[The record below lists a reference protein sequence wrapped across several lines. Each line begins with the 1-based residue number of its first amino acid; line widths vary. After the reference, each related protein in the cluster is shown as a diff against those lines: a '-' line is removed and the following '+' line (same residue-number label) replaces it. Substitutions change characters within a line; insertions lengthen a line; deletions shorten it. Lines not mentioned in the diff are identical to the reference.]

1 MSTVTPS
8 LPPPRMTIAGNDPDR
23 GHWWNEADLRAYG
36 DARERAARGGDAR
49 LPELP
54 EPVAHI
60 YPSDLE
66 RFRTSETTASAF
78 SVAVGNPDT
87 GEHSVALCT
96 IDEARTYGEACARA
110 AIAGAAEPV
119 ALDSVPFLVYFDDY
133 ERRPEVIIGE
143 AAARERFRQVSASW
157 NAHLFVKVASNTRD
171 DTYAKANA
179 VLASPPPPTQ
189 APSQPPVDEPVP
201 SPSDVHLAQAQGQ
214 APAAPRQSSH
224 QAYLDAKRRLHGVGP
239 SHAVSV

>member
-1 MSTVTPS
+1 MSNDRTPS
-8 LPPPRMTIAGNDPDR
+8 PDGEARLPPPRMTIAGNDPDR
-23 GHWWNEADLRAYG
+23 GHWWNEADLRA
-36 DARERAARGGDAR
+36 
-49 LPELP
+49 
-54 EPVAHI
+54 
-60 YPSDLE
+60 
-66 RFRTSETTASAF
+66 
-78 SVAVGNPDT
+78 
-87 GEHSVALCT
+87 
-96 IDEARTYGEACARA
+96 YGEACARA

-189 APSQPPVDEPVP
+189 APSQEALTTCMCRWSADGQKLVSQCTLHEAWRDAIHDWARRAKDAERLLASRPAPAQPAPAPVDEPVDVP
-201 SPSDVHLAQAQGQ
+201 SPSDVLPFGFYPAQPQGQ
-214 APAAPRQSSH
+214 APAAPRSSGGE
-224 QAYLDAKRRLHGVGP
+224 ACE
-239 SHAVSV
+239 